1 MNLKTLLAT
10 AGAGM
15 WLAFD
20 TASGLPVV
28 STISLGA
35 IFTMLY
41 CEFIVIEK
49 IIDIKSGTY

>member
-1 MNLKTLLAT
+1 MSLKTLFAM
-10 AGAGM
+10 AGAGA

-35 IFTMLY
+35 IFAMLY
-41 CEFIVIEK
+41 GEFLVIDTILE
-49 IIDIKSGTY
+49 